1 MKQKLSTKHKIV
13 EQAQQAFNSQMNGG
27 AVSGNTILDMLNRG
41 LSSLNNSKFFAG
53 VVMLMLNIGSKYI
66 TIKLSKSQEAL
77 LRNSIA
83 RIILIFAISWLG
95 TRDVVTA
102 FILTAS
108 FVAMTDFLF
117 NENSNFCILPERWK
131 QFEDVLDT
139 NNDNTISDEE
149 VQKAIRILEEA
160 KKKEYK
166 QQQLRMVNEL
176 DKVYPK

>member
-1 MKQKLSTKHKIV
+1 MKKKII
-13 EQAQQAFNSQMNGG
+13 EQAQQAMNSQMNGG
-27 AVSGNTILDMLNRG
+27 AITGNPILDTLNRG
-41 LSSLNNSKFFAG
+41 LHNLNNSKFFAG
-53 VVMLMLNIGSKYI
+53 IVMLMLNIGSKYI
-66 TIKLSKSQEAL
+66 TIKLSKTQEAL

-117 NENSNFCILPERWK
+117 NENSSYCILPEKWK
-131 QFEDVLDT
+131 QFEDALDI
-139 NNDNTISDEE
+139 NHDNKVSDEE
-149 VQKAIRILEEA
+149 VQRAIRILEEA

-166 QQQLRMVNEL
+166 QQQMRMVNEL
-176 DKVYPK
+176 DKVYSK